1 MQTTTNIKLTYFNVR
16 GRAEPARLILA
27 QAGVDYE
34 DIRIEREDW
43 PKYKSSK
50 IFCAIRINTIKSKIN
65 YPLSK

>member
-43 PKYKSSK
+43 PNYKESK
-50 IFCAIRINTIKSKIN
+50 IFSSYLK
-65 YPLSK
+65 